1 MKALRRA
8 GIASG
13 FQVAAM
19 PLACSS
25 RAPDDRT
32 RALEVA
38 LMVADMES
46 EKRWGELFAASQ
58 DVLSALAHQA
68 LLEHENRQSER
79 QSRITDI
86 GHNPGFPAG

>member
-1 MKALRRA
+1 
-8 GIASG
+8 
-13 FQVAAM
+13 
-19 PLACSS
+19 
-25 RAPDDRT
+25 
-32 RALEVA
+32 
-38 LMVADMES
+38 MVADMES